1 MKIIFN
7 GQVVVTSCVYLKEFL
22 LSKEIDIQSVATAVN
37 TDFVPRS
44 LYATTEL
51 TEGMS
56 IEVVS
61 PMQGG

>member
-1 MKIIFN
+1 MNIMFN
-7 GQVVVTSCVYLKEFL
+7 GQSVKTTCISLKDFL
-22 LSKEIDIQSVATAVN
+22 QSKNIDIQSVATAVN
-37 TDFVPRS
+37 SNFVPRS

-51 TEGMS
+51 TEGVS